1 MKTAA
6 SLAAAIGATTAF
18 AGALAPRATIPKVT
32 VKGNAFFAGSERFY
46 MRGVDYQPGGASEAA
61 DPIADT
67 TICKRDI
74 VEFKKLGINTVRIYT
89 IDNSKD
95 HTECMKELADAGIYL
110 ALDLNTPKYSIRRD
124 KPNPSYNSVYLQNI
138 FATIDEF
145 QKYDNTLLFFSGN
158 ELINDIPTSDTA
170 PFVKAV
176 TRDVKQY
183 MGNRGYRKIPVGYSA
198 ADINENRIE
207 AAEYFNCGTD
217 DERSDFFAFN
227 DYSWCDPSSFE
238 ESWKPKVDAL
248 SNYSIPIF
256 LSEFGCV
263 ETKTGRKF
271 GEIPTLYGDK
281 VTPVYSGG
289 LVYEYTKEGD
299 EKQQRFGLVEV
310 QSPSDVTELPDFAL
324 FQKALQDTPAPNG
337 DGGYKSSGE
346 ASQCPSRSDT
356 WLVDNDG
363 LPAMPPK
370 AKAFFENGA
379 GKGVGLEGEGSQEVG
394 AESTGIAPP
403 GSGAVT
409 ATGSSP
415 SSTFA
420 SAGDSVG
427 AASGLRAP
435 DLTIMPLVYG
445 LVVLM
450 SSLLGGAILL

>member
-6 SLAAAIGATTAF
+6 SLAVAIGATAAF
-18 AGALAPRATIPKVT
+18 AGALTPRATTPKVT
-32 VKGNAFFAGSERFY
+32 VKGNAFFAGSDRFY
-46 MRGVDYQPGGASEAA
+46 IRGVDYQPGGASDAA

-67 TICKRDI
+67 TLCKRDI
-74 VEFKKLGINTVRIYT
+74 AEFKKLGINTVRIYT

-110 ALDLNTPKYSIRRD
+110 ALDVNTPKYSIRRD
-124 KPNPSYNSVYLQNI
+124 KPDQSYNSVYLQNV

-145 QKYDNTLLFFSGN
+145 QKYDNTLMFFSGN
-158 ELINDIPTSDTA
+158 ELINDVPTSNTA

-176 TRDVKQY
+176 TRDIKQY

-198 ADINENRIE
+198 ADINDNRIE
-207 AAEYFNCGTD
+207 AAHYFNCGTD

-227 DYSWCDPSSFE
+227 DYSWCDPSTYE
-238 ESWKPKVDAL
+238 EAWKPKVDAL

-263 ETKTGRKF
+263 ETKSGRKF
-271 GEIPTLYGDK
+271 GEIPSLYDEK

-299 EKQQRFGLVEV
+299 AAQQKYGLVDV
-310 QSPSDVTELPDFAL
+310 QSPSSVTERPDFAL
-324 FQKALQDTPAPNG
+324 LQKAFQANQPPKG
-337 DGGYKSSGE
+337 DGGYKSGGE
-346 ASQCPSRSDT
+346 AAQCPSRSDT

-370 AKAFFENGA
+370 AKAFFKNGA
-379 GKGVGLEGEGSQEVG
+379 GDGVGLEGEGSQEVG
-394 AESTGIAPP
+394 AESTGIATP

-409 ATGSSP
+409 ATGSSS
-415 SSTFA
+415 SSTG
-420 SAGDSVG
+420 SSTGDSKG

-435 DLTIMPLVYG
+435 DFTAMPLVCG
-445 LVVLM
+445 MVVLL

>member
-6 SLAAAIGATTAF
+6 SIAVAIGATTAL
-18 AGALAPRATIPKVT
+18 AGALAPRATTPKVT

-46 MRGVDYQPGGASEAA
+46 IRGVDYQPGGASDAA

-67 TICKRDI
+67 TICRRDI
-74 VEFKKLGINTVRIYT
+74 AEFKKLGINTVRIYT

-95 HTECMKELADAGIYL
+95 HTECMNELADAGIYL

-124 KPNPSYNSVYLQNI
+124 KPNQSYNSVYLQNV

-145 QKYDNTLLFFSGN
+145 QKYDNTLLFFTGN
-158 ELINDIPTSDTA
+158 ELINNVPTSNTA

-183 MGNRGYRKIPVGYSA
+183 MGERGYRKIPVGYSA
-198 ADINENRIE
+198 ADINDNRIE
-207 AAEYFNCGTD
+207 AAHYFNCGTD

-227 DYSWCDPSSFE
+227 DYSWCDPSTYE
-238 ESWKPKVDAL
+238 ESWKPKVDDL
-248 SNYSIPIF
+248 SDYSIPIF

-263 ETKTGRKF
+263 ETKSGRKF
-271 GEIPTLYGDK
+271 GEIPSLYNAK

-299 EKQQRFGLVEV
+299 TTQQKYGLVDV
-310 QSPSDVTELPDFAL
+310 QSSSSVVERPDFAL
-324 FQKALQDTPAPNG
+324 LQRAFRDTPAPNG

-346 ASQCPSRSDT
+346 ASQCPSRSST
-356 WLVDNDG
+356 WLVDGVG

-379 GKGVGLEGEGSQEVG
+379 GTAVGLEGEGSQEVG
-394 AESTGIAPP
+394 AESTGTATP

-409 ATGSSP
+409 ATGSSS
-415 SSTFA
+415 SSTG
-420 SAGDSVG
+420 SSTGDSEG

-435 DLTIMPLVYG
+435 DFTIMPLVCG
-445 LVVLM
+445 AVVLM